1 VQHRDLEP
9 LSGIVVKFSA
19 LRYGLQMNL
28 LHDTPAGSVNVFT
41 LFFACAKHPVC
52 PPFFGL

>member
-28 LHDTPAGSVNVFT
+28 LHETPAGSVNVFT
-41 LFFACAKHPVC
+41 LFFA
-52 PPFFGL
+52 